1 MSDLVRI
8 TNCWFSH
15 AQAQFYGSDIYSA
28 GMLHGFIHQ
37 GAEKLEKQLGFIEKT
52 QHKLPF
58 SAAIN
63 IVIIEKLN
71 ND

>member
-1 MSDLVRI
+1 MYIAWAGFRI
-8 TNCWFSH
+8 MN
-15 AQAQFYGSDIYSA
+15 IYST
-28 GMLHGFIHQ
+28 GKIHQ
-37 GAEKLEKQLGFIEKT
+37 GAEKLEIQLGFIEKT

-63 IVIIEKLN
+63 IVIIEKVN